1 MEDRLTKLPD
11 LGYED
16 PAPAR
21 IKISMITFAFNNAE
35 LIKLLRL
42 RG

>member
-1 MEDRLTKLPD
+1 MEERLTNLPD

-16 PAPAR
+16 PAPER
-21 IKISMITFAFNNAE
+21 IKIAMITFAFNNSE
-35 LIKLLRL
+35 LIKLLRQ